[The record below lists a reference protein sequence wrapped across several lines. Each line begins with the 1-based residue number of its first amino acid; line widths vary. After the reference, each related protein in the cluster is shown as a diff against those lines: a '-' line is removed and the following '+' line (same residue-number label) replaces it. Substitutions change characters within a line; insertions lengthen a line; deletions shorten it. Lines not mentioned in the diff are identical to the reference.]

1 MAAMNTSIPLK
12 SIITSPIKIASSR
25 SAKPGSSRSA
35 KPGSSRSAKPG
46 SSRKLKSVKSAS
58 FKSAKSAFS
67 RSAKPGS
74 SRTVKPGSTR
84 NVKSISMMKTK
95 TSPIKSTSSTSTL
108 TVKQRCD
115 SGQRCKKG
123 TRCNK
128 KTGYCEKTELKTRKA
143 SVKNTTKR
151 SPSSLLRTKREK
163 NSKLDLMRVNE
174 SYNELGITQ
183 TDYFEDV
190 CLVLR
195 NIRNKLHISNDP
207 SDRTMEWSNEK
218 IFELHNLS
226 PFITNKQGVAFKT
239 KKVLDRDLYLG
250 PHLIRATS
258 IIGQGAYGKIYKGTF
273 GDKNCAIKQSL
284 QSMSRQSDVINYYT
298 EIIIQNEL
306 FCQAHRQALS
316 QPKYAKIPKPYF
328 MARLHD
334 SPLLGMEPLDDSLY
348 NFITKSTKPSNLSE
362 KQYQVKMTNIIID
375 MFECLSNTLIYL
387 QDNYDFYHR
396 DMHAGNIMYRKQGE
410 SYQWFLIDFGM
421 SIFKLNNYHFNSQ
434 GAGVYGRYNTSSYN
448 NGKGKV
454 GHDLRL
460 IIVFIYTNLSYDF
473 NNMMLKDAFRI
484 LYTLYAD
491 INNAIRTKHI
501 GNYNDEFW
509 HRCYGQAFDR
519 LVTDET
525 DPRIFL
531 AETIPKLREVV
542 AKEKGNSSIKKSS
555 VNSGKEYYRV
565 ERKEGQL
572 RTIM

>member
-1 MAAMNTSIPLK
+1 MAAINTYSPIK
-12 SIITSPIKIASSR
+12 SMITSPIKVASSR
-25 SAKPGSSRSA
+25 SAKSLSSRSAKSPSSRSAKSSSSRSAKSPSFKSARGSLSKSAKPGSSRSI
-35 KPGSSRSAKPG
+35 KSR
-46 SSRKLKSVKSAS
+46 
-58 FKSAKSAFS
+58 
-67 RSAKPGS
+67 
-74 SRTVKPGSTR
+74 
-84 NVKSISMMKTK
+84 SMMKTK
-95 TSPIKSTSSTSTL
+95 SSPIKPTSSTGSL

-115 SGQRCKKG
+115 NGQRCKKG

-128 KTGYCEKTELKTRKA
+128 KTGYCEKTQLKTRKA

-151 SPSSLLRTKREK
+151 SPSSLLRSKREK
-163 NSKLDLMRVNE
+163 DSKLELMRVND

-190 CLVLR
+190 CLVLK

-226 PFITNKQGVAFKT
+226 PFITNKQGVAFKS

-250 PHLIRATS
+250 PHLIRATN

-273 GDKNCAIKQSL
+273 GDKHCAIKQSL
-284 QSMSRQSDVINYYT
+284 QSMTRQSDVINYYT

-316 QPKYAKIPKPYF
+316 HPKYAKITKPYF

-334 SPLLGMEPLDDSLY
+334 SPLLGMEPLDNSLY

-396 DMHAGNIMYRKQGE
+396 DMHPGNIMYRKQGE
-410 SYQWFLIDFGM
+410 SYQWYLIDFGM

-448 NGKGKV
+448 NGKGRV

-460 IIVFIYTNLSYDF
+460 ILVYIFTVLNRGFY
-473 NNMMLKDAFRI
+473 NMMLIDAYKI
-484 LYTLYAD
+484 LHFIYVD
-491 INNAIRTKHI
+491 INNAIRRKHI
-501 GNYNDEFW
+501 GNHNDVFW
-509 HRCYGQAFDR
+509 HRCYGEAFDR

-555 VNSGKEYYRV
+555 VNTGKEYYRV

-572 RTIM
+572 RTTN

>member
-1 MAAMNTSIPLK
+1 MATINRSPK
-12 SIITSPIKIASSR
+12 SSSSYKSARAAYSRKSAKGSSSFRSARASSPFR
-25 SAKPGSSRSA
+25 SAKASSTR
-35 KPGSSRSAKPG
+35 
-46 SSRKLKSVKSAS
+46 
-58 FKSAKSAFS
+58 KSAKSS
-67 RSAKPGS
+67 SLRRSPRSA
-74 SRTVKPGSTR
+74 
-84 NVKSISMMKTK
+84 
-95 TSPIKSTSSTSTL
+95 
-108 TVKQRCD
+108 KQRCD
-115 SGQRCKKG
+115 NDQRCKKG

-128 KTGYCEKTELKTRKA
+128 KTGYCEKTQASVNNTRKL
-143 SVKNTTKR
+143 
-151 SPSSLLRTKREK
+151 SPSSLLTLKRGK
-163 NSKLDLMRVNE
+163 DSKLDIMRVND

-190 CLVLR
+190 CLVLK

-207 SDRTMEWSNEK
+207 SDKTMEWSNEK

-239 KKVLDRDLYLG
+239 KKVLDRDIYLG
-250 PHLIRATS
+250 PHLIRATN
-258 IIGQGAYGKIYKGTF
+258 IIGEGAYGKIYKGTF

-284 QSMSRQSDVINYYT
+284 QSMNSVSDVLDYYT

-306 FCQAHRQALS
+306 FCQAHRKALS
-316 QPKYAKIPKPYF
+316 QPKYAKIPKPFF

-334 SPLLGMEPLDDSLY
+334 TPLLGMEPLDDSLF

-410 SYQWFLIDFGM
+410 SYQWYLIDFGM

-434 GAGVYGRYNTSSYN
+434 GIGVYGRYNTSSYN
-448 NGKGKV
+448 NGKGRV

-460 IIVFIYTNLSYDF
+460 ILVYIFTVLNYRFY
-473 NNMMLKDAFRI
+473 NMMLIDAYKI
-484 LYTLYAD
+484 LHFIYVD

-509 HRCYGQAFDR
+509 HRCYGEAFDR
-519 LVTDET
+519 LVTHET

-531 AETIPKLREVV
+531 AKTIPKLRQVV
-542 AKEKGNSSIKKSS
+542 AKELVQGFNIKKPS
-555 VNSGKEYYRV
+555 VNK
-565 ERKEGQL
+565 K
-572 RTIM
+572 

>member
-12 SIITSPIKIASSR
+12 SIITSPIKIA
-25 SAKPGSSRSA
+25 SSRSA

>member
-1 MAAMNTSIPLK
+1 MKTK
-12 SIITSPIKIASSR
+12 SSPIK
-25 SAKPGSSRSA
+25 P
-35 KPGSSRSAKPG
+35 
-46 SSRKLKSVKSAS
+46 
-58 FKSAKSAFS
+58 
-67 RSAKPGS
+67 
-74 SRTVKPGSTR
+74 
-84 NVKSISMMKTK
+84 
-95 TSPIKSTSSTSTL
+95 TSSTGSL

-115 SGQRCKKG
+115 NGQRCKKG

-128 KTGYCEKTELKTRKA
+128 KTGYCEKTQLKTRKA

-151 SPSSLLRTKREK
+151 SPSSLLRSKREK
-163 NSKLDLMRVNE
+163 NSKLEMMRVNE

-190 CLVLR
+190 CLVLK

-218 IFELHNLS
+218 IFQLHNLS

-250 PHLIRATS
+250 PHLIRATN

-284 QSMSRQSDVINYYT
+284 QSMTRQSDVINYYT

-334 SPLLGMEPLDDSLY
+334 SPLLGMEPLDNSLY

-410 SYQWFLIDFGM
+410 SYQWYLIDFGM

-460 IIVFIYTNLSYDF
+460 IIVFIYTTLSYDF

-484 LYTLYAD
+484 LYTLYTD

-509 HRCYGQAFDR
+509 HRCYGEAFDR
-519 LVTDET
+519 LVTHET

-555 VNSGKEYYRV
+555 VNTGKEYYHV

-572 RTIM
+572 RTTN